1 VGADQDIAITSFVRE
16 FRGPDAMIE
25 CTMTDAAGT
34 TVATCLMVVA
44 HVDARTRRA
53 TDWPE

>member
-1 VGADQDIAITSFVRE
+1 
-16 FRGPDAMIE
+16 
-25 CTMTDAAGT
+25 MTDAAGT

-53 TDWPE
+53 TDWPAEHEALFFESED